1 MDEPKEC
8 LNHQRKVSVSFY
20 RKSLKIFFGRIDPR
34 AVSDIIKFL
43 EIISSFF
50 SKNHFFDKE
59 SIILNRKRSAD
70 NNEDLA
76 EILMIV
82 LGKLWIT

>member
-8 LNHQRKVSVSFY
+8 LNHQRKVSVRFD

-34 AVSDIIKFL
+34 VVSDIIKFL
-43 EIISSFF
+43 ETISSFF
-50 SKNHFFDKE
+50 SKNHFFFDKE
-59 SIILNRKRSAD
+59 SIILNSNSSAD

-82 LGKLWIT
+82 LGNFG